1 MSVFLLAT
9 VIYLIFLLNRFSVK
23 IWVQYICFCILNRNE
38 LRSYTTVPSDQNNPP
53 LTSDSVMFQL
63 KTCFLLIFIIDAA
76 ACVFTAP
83 YAYHVELARVSDAED
98 AVSENSIWIQ
108 ISTVTVT
115 TLEQ

>member
-1 MSVFLLAT
+1 MNKERGSYLDRVFESPLWIRRCLSQVAGLNAT
-9 VIYLIFLLNRFSVK
+9 AEYNATQPTS
-23 IWVQYICFCILNRNE
+23 CF
-38 LRSYTTVPSDQNNPP
+38 
-53 LTSDSVMFQL
+53 FQL